1 MVAKNDITGDNIATR
16 TGDASAKEN
25 FDNNF
30 DNIFR
35 KKAPLPPELEE
46 LQEDEDEIRMNII
59 GSNGNVGYSEEDM

>member
-16 TGDASAKEN
+16 TGDASSKEK

-35 KKAPLPPELEE
+35 KKVPLSPELEE
-46 LQEDEDEIRMNII
+46 LQEDEDEIRMNIV
-59 GSNGNVGYSEEDM
+59 GQNGNVGYSEEDM